1 MSLNE
6 NNAFDFIQRVK
17 PWQYMFSLTT
27 GNIFTSLVFTL
38 PFIVRW
44 LFLPGSGE
52 RKPAAALASILV
64 LSINNAVKR
73 YCQRAEHRVPGFING
88 IVGLILY
95 FLGVFHSLLRQYPMC
110 WKVQR
115 NPLRTCLWLIPNF
128 SEVQRQASNIL
139 LSRTVDIV
147 PVLVQLLFLYIV
159 LGLTFLPVRKEVW
172 EMKKF
177 LIVYG
182 LIGIILVTLLICFSS
197 TELPEINQTLYI
209 QATQLSDRVTEEIW
223 PGYSFKSYPVAIR
236 KGNTDYVFHG
246 DKCIKRKAA
255 LPIIAAT
262 AYKHEGE
269 INIFMPSKADMDS
282 LGQIAEGLSE
292 SQEQFF
298 ITGFALDKEGISDNR
313 YVAILFHEGL
323 HAYQLEH
330 FKDNLFNAMPDSSHN
345 WRF

>member
-1 MSLNE
+1 
-6 NNAFDFIQRVK
+6 
-17 PWQYMFSLTT
+17 
-27 GNIFTSLVFTL
+27 
-38 PFIVRW
+38 
-44 LFLPGSGE
+44 
-52 RKPAAALASILV
+52 
-64 LSINNAVKR
+64 
-73 YCQRAEHRVPGFING
+73 
-88 IVGLILY
+88 
-95 FLGVFHSLLRQYPMC
+95 
-110 WKVQR
+110 
-115 NPLRTCLWLIPNF
+115 
-128 SEVQRQASNIL
+128 
-139 LSRTVDIV
+139 
-147 PVLVQLLFLYIV
+147 
-159 LGLTFLPVRKEVW
+159 
-172 EMKKF
+172 MKKF

-330 FKDNLFNAMPDSSHN
+330 FKDNLFNAMPDSSHEHEEVLRLVDTDTTIRN
-345 WRF
+345 LYARENEAFYDILQLQDKGELKGKISRYLTIREERIHTFRQKYGDGKTDLLKVLENYYEKVEGTARYTEARAARLLGDDDLYREYIQSLQVNMDGNEKYYRSGMAMSLIFDELNPAWKEEVFSKPESMFELLADYGRALDEQ